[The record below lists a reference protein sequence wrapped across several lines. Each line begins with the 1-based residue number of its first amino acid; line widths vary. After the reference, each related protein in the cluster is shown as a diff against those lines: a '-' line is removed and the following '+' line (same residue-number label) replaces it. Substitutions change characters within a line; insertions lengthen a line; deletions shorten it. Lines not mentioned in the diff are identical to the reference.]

1 MYMSDIV
8 PTETTITN
16 TVVRFEVFIND
27 LVLNTSASFK
37 VWLYDVQGKLFEVK
51 FISMVGEDYTNW
63 GNDDRYVLQF
73 VASQLG
79 FTLL

>member
-8 PTETTITN
+8 PAETTITN

-51 FISMVGEDYTNW
+51 LITMIGEDYTNW
-63 GNDDRYVLQF
+63 GNDDQYVLQF